1 MSWET
6 QVVTCPHGFENF
18 LPLWQGSIGLH
29 GPTIGRP
36 RPVTAFRK
44 SLLEALPPGSGS
56 LIPQL
61 LRPSLQPSVKAEE
74 PGTVAGLRF
83 VLELM
88 FANVTEA
95 GPVALQP
102 RVADACVRRASSE
115 EAGIDQLF
123 NDLLGSPYVRCLTSV
138 VSTVTR
144 RSCDGAGRVA
154 CHSPARRPPSTSQ
167 SGHQVE
173 IEDGMRPKAYG
184 RTIEIDHSVS

>member
-6 QVVTCPHGFENF
+6 QVATCPHGFENSPA
-18 LPLWQGSIGLH
+18 LMAGEYRIAWPHHWQTAAG
-29 GPTIGRP
+29 
-36 RPVTAFRK
+36 PVTAFRK

-56 LIPQL
+56 LIPRL

-144 RSCDGAGRVA
+144 RSCDGAGEG
-154 CHSPARRPPSTSQ
+154 CLPLSGTSPPFNESVRPPGRDRRRDETE
-167 SGHQVE
+167 G
-173 IEDGMRPKAYG
+173 IRTDDRDRP
-184 RTIEIDHSVS
+184 